1 MRRHQQRG
9 SALVEI
15 LIAVMLVT
23 LLVLSITAVTPMT
36 TRMQTQAQ
44 QYTYATNLAQTVLE
58 RIRTLD
64 FNQITFT
71 GLQREG
77 LAQTLV
83 LDQPNH
89 FIASFTTITSPG
101 GGTINLGANL
111 RNGTG
116 TIEVFNLTTNNN
128 IAIGLKTVFV
138 TIRWQEP
145 RTDRWQQVQVA
156 TSIASLQ

>member
-1 MRRHQQRG
+1 
-9 SALVEI
+9 
-15 LIAVMLVT
+15 
-23 LLVLSITAVTPMT
+23 
-36 TRMQTQAQ
+36 
-44 QYTYATNLAQTVLE
+44 
-58 RIRTLD
+58 
-64 FNQITFT
+64 
-71 GLQREG
+71 

-83 LDQPNH
+83 LNEPNH
-89 FIASFTTITSPG
+89 FIASFTTITTPG

-145 RTDRWQQVQVA
+145 RTNRWQQVQVA
-156 TSIASLQ
+156 TSVASLQ

>member
-1 MRRHQQRG
+1 MRRYRQRG
-9 SALVEI
+9 SAFVEI
-15 LIAVMLVT
+15 LIAVMLAA
-23 LLVLSITAVTPMT
+23 LLVLSITAITPTT

-71 GLQREG
+71 GLQGEG

-83 LDQPNH
+83 LDEPNH
-89 FIASFTTITSPG
+89 FIASFTTITTPG

-145 RTDRWQQVQVA
+145 RTNRWQQVQVA
-156 TSIASLQ
+156 TSVASLQ